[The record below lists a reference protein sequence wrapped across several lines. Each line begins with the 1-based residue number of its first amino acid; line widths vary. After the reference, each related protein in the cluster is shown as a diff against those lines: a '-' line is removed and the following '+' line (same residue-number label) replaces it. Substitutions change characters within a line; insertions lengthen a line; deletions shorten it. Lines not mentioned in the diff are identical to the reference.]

1 MKSAWVTNINSVEKG
16 FLIKEKISGDMLYDF
31 LESVNTDFP
40 IPLSQK
46 ISLREYAEKIIEFG
60 EIVVALEKNT
70 LKGLAIGYTENLK
83 GNSAY
88 ISVVGV
94 KKEFRGSGIGKKV
107 VQKFI
112 EICRQK
118 KIKSVNLYTHKSNKA
133 AIKMYKA
140 LGFKE
145 NSLSEEERIHDIHF
159 ILQL

>member
-1 MKSAWVTNINSVEKG
+1 MI
-16 FLIKEKISGDMLYDF
+16 F